1 MLSTY
6 SPSIERRTLD
16 DNGNSRILITKLSKN
31 VLYNRDRDTSSNHVS
46 IRLIA
51 RNRYDSYRFKT
62 Y

>member
-16 DNGNSRILITKLSKN
+16 DNNNSRILVTKLLKD
-31 VLYNRDRDTSSNHVS
+31 VLYNRNQDTSSNHAL
-46 IRLIA
+46 IRLIT